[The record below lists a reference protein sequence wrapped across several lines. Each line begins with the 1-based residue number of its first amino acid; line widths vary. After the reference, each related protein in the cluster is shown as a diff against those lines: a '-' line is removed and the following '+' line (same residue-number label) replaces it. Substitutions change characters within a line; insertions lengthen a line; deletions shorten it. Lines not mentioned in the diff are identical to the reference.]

1 MKQLPARPSICLLL
15 IGWISS
21 FAWSDEFRVDTD
33 IFVGDQKEP
42 IAQNLT
48 IFASGLVYDFP
59 LAGPEEITVFDPA
72 HGRFV
77 LLDCR
82 RKVKT
87 TLTTAEILEFA
98 AAMKAHAVDMGG
110 VVAFA
115 ASPQFERNVDQQG
128 RRITLSSE
136 LMTYRT
142 KGAKP
147 KLESAVADYR
157 NFADW
162 YARLNAT
169 RPGNLPPFARI
180 ELNEAI
186 ADLGLIPE
194 EVELKITPANRLA
207 DRTLVVRSRH
217 SANWRITNTD
227 RKRIEKA
234 GTCMV
239 SFQSVSF
246 QDYCRELLAISE
258 RDRATRK

>member
-1 MKQLPARPSICLLL
+1 MCLLL
-15 IGWISS
+15 SCWISG

-33 IFVGDQKEP
+33 IYVGNQKEP
-42 IAQNLT
+42 YAQNLT
-48 IFASGLVYDFP
+48 IFTSGLVYDFP

-77 LLDCR
+77 LLDCQ

-87 TLTTAEILEFA
+87 TLTTTEIVEFV
-98 AAMKAHAVDMGG
+98 AAMKAQALDVGG

-115 ASPQFERNVDQQG
+115 ANPLFEHHFDQKN
-128 RRITLSSE
+128 RRLTLSSE

-142 KGAKP
+142 KGAEP
-147 KLESAVADYR
+147 KSESAVSDYR

-180 ELNEAI
+180 ELNKAI
-186 ADLGLIPE
+186 AERGLIPE
-194 EVELKITPANRLA
+194 EVERRIAPKNRLVG
-207 DRTLVVRSRH
+207 RELVVRSQH
-217 SANWRITNTD
+217 STYWQITNTD

-234 GTCMV
+234 GADMV

-246 QDYCRELLAISE
+246 QDYLRELLAASG
-258 RDRATRK
+258 RDRYARK

>member
-1 MKQLPARPSICLLL
+1 MTQRLTRLVTFLLL
-15 IGWISS
+15 SCWISG

-33 IFVGDQKEP
+33 IYVGKQKQP

-48 IFASGLVYDFP
+48 IFTSGLVYDFP

-77 LLDCR
+77 LLDCQ

-87 TLTTAEILEFA
+87 TLTTTEIVEFA
-98 AAMKAHAVDMGG
+98 AAMKVQAQEIGG

-115 ASPQFERNVDQQG
+115 ASPQFEHHFDQKNQ
-128 RRITLSSE
+128 RLTLSSE

-142 KGAKP
+142 KGAP
-147 KLESAVADYR
+147 PRSESAAASYR

-180 ELNEAI
+180 ELNKAI
-186 ADLGLIPE
+186 AERGLIPE
-194 EVELKITPANRLA
+194 EVERRIAPKNRLVG
-207 DRTLVVRSRH
+207 RELVVRSQH
-217 SANWRITNTD
+217 NIVWQLTNTD

-234 GTCMV
+234 GTDMV

-246 QDYCRELLAISE
+246 RDYQRELLAALG
-258 RDRATRK
+258 RDHHTRK